1 MAGDL
6 LQSILLTMASVGMIS
21 VNSLT
26 LTAVCRSKD
35 LRKDIST
42 PFLIS
47 LFIADTLQG
56 ALAAGMSAIMSW
68 IDLQDL
74 NNIVKKFHAFGL
86 YFTPNASLSS
96 VAALATVK
104 MIAIVWPLR
113 VSDLITMK
121 RTVII
126 LVFVWI
132 IPLVYGMLQF
142 FTVSPKYNYRS
153 KTSWEGPRDMWISIT
168 GAVAILLPGFLLLSG
183 SYITIFIAV
192 IKQTI
197 KIRKQTIPSRDNVV
211 QMPNLILK
219 SFKTAKS
226 IIIVLT
232 VYILLYVLPSM
243 YVFFVTKNNIQ
254 YMFWLFWLPYSESF
268 WNCLFYLYFN
278 KAAKNELRK
287 MFRLQPVQV
296 GNQ

>member
-1 MAGDL
+1 MAGNL
-6 LQSILLTMASVGMIS
+6 LQSILLTAASVGMVS

-26 LTAVCRSKD
+26 LAAVYRSKD

-68 IDLQDL
+68 TDLQDL

-86 YFTPNASLSS
+86 YFTPTASLLSI
-96 VAALATVK
+96 AALATVK

-113 VSDLITMK
+113 VPDLITMK

-132 IPLVYGMLQF
+132 IPLLYGMLQF
-142 FTVSPKYNYRS
+142 FAVSPKYNYKT
-153 KTSWEGPRDMWISIT
+153 KTSWEGYKDIWITFT
-168 GAVAILLPGFLLLSG
+168 GIAILLPFLLLLSG
-183 SYITIFIAV
+183 SYITIFIVV

-197 KIRKQTIPSRDNVV
+197 KIHKQTVPSTDNVI
-211 QMPNLILK
+211 QMPNLVLK
-219 SFKTAKS
+219 AFKTSKS

-232 VYILLYVLPSM
+232 VYILLYVVPSM
-243 YVFFVTKNNIQ
+243 YVFFVTKNNFQ

-287 MFRLQPVQV
+287 MFHLQPLQV
-296 GNQ
+296 GDQ

>member
-6 LQSILLTMASVGMIS
+6 LQSILLTAASVGMIS

-26 LTAVCRSKD
+26 LTAVYRSKD

-56 ALAAGMSAIMSW
+56 ALAAGMSGIMSW
-68 IDLQDL
+68 TDLQDL

-96 VAALATVK
+96 IAALATVK

-113 VSDLITMK
+113 VPDLITMK

-132 IPLVYGMLQF
+132 IPLLYGMLQF
-142 FTVSPKYNYRS
+142 FAVSPKYNYKT
-153 KTSWEGPRDMWISIT
+153 KTSWEGYKDIWISFT
-168 GAVAILLPGFLLLSG
+168 GIAILLPFFLLLSG
-183 SYITIFIAV
+183 SYIIIFIVV

-197 KIRKQTIPSRDNVV
+197 KIHKQTVPSTDSAI
-211 QMPNLILK
+211 QMPSPILK
-219 SFKTAKS
+219 AFKTSKS

-232 VYILLYVLPSM
+232 VYILLYVVPSM
-243 YVFFVTKNNIQ
+243 YVFFVTKNNFQ

-287 MFRLQPVQV
+287 MFHLQPLQV
-296 GNQ
+296 GDQ